1 MYSIVRMVQTNALW
15 QYEKVPATRPIFEVI
30 RASIPRLNLDD
41 AFEQKNKMLSMDLK
55 RSAYVYEII
64 QTLIVDI
71 EPAEHVKRAMNEI
84 NADRGPFSQVEEAEG
99 VEAITR
105 LE

>member
-1 MYSIVRMVQTNALW
+1 MMLLSRKTTAKDVEYGL
-15 QYEKVPATRPIFEVI
+15 EKA
-30 RASIPRLNLDD
+30 
-41 AFEQKNKMLSMDLK
+41 M
-55 RSAYVYEII
+55 SAYVYEII

-84 NADRGPFSQVEEAEG
+84 NAGPFSQVEEAEG